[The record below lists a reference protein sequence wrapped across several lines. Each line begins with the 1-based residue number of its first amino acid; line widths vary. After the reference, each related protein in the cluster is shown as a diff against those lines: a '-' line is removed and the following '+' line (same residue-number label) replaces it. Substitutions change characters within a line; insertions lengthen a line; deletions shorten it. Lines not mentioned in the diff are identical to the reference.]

1 MLLGLFV
8 APILFGGRNL
18 AIGNEESE
26 EKAFVEHL
34 ACLTSSGCGDPLV
47 IPVVDPNLASLG
59 NGSGDNVRDEQLLQ
73 EQRPFTFLLMLPT
86 EVDVTSN
93 GRVVSGD
100 IMWDSNA
107 NAHGTQ

>member
-1 MLLGLFV
+1 M
-8 APILFGGRNL
+8 
-18 AIGNEESE
+18 
-26 EKAFVEHL
+26 
-34 ACLTSSGCGDPLV
+34 
-47 IPVVDPNLASLG
+47 G

-73 EQRPFTFLLMLPT
+73 EQRPFTSLLMLPT

-107 NAHGTQ
+107 NAHGTQYLHAGTIQRLLTDSLFKCSSG

>member
-1 MLLGLFV
+1 MGFFGDDNV
-8 APILFGGRNL
+8 AVFG
-18 AIGNEESE
+18 S
-26 EKAFVEHL
+26 
-34 ACLTSSGCGDPLV
+34 
-47 IPVVDPNLASLG
+47 

-73 EQRPFTFLLMLPT
+73 EQRPFTSSLMLPT